1 MGLPNSIDEMEPG
14 PLPLKRKLETIHGCE
29 LKRATNTGPLCI
41 PSYYQEGSSS
51 PPKKY
56 KNAATPIEADDLF
69 SFVKSAPINIL
80 HGKNYQEPIDFT
92 SPSNKTPTSLKM
104 IRSNGAFRSTRRLEG
119 REFPFEMFYANH
131 FSPGSDIL
139 QPIEPNSAANIQ
151 LSVTTDSS
159 GFIIPPTTDSGSE
172 LQLTPTPKEVTQSE
186 DFASP
191 HYPPFEAAEKAQ
203 GIRRN
208 IVESQNIFSASS
220 SYLHSL
226 MEERLIR
233 WRPSDSQMSMEAPL
247 NGKHPFQSHLFD
259 SKKDNRTILNSLS
272 GWMFKQKLE
281 EEENEQ
287 TSEQEKPIFHKAQ
300 LSDSP
305 DFNRILSLKK
315 LKPNSSNSILS
326 PPPQE
331 RPIDAQALPT
341 VEPVYTP
348 RAIAFSEFQLNF
360 NNNGVSNGLP
370 NGRPL
375 NDPNTSED
383 FASFEGNFVDIFDDI
398 DNCILGWVDDI
409 TNFFE
414 SLGRYFRDCF

>member
-1 MGLPNSIDEMEPG
+1 MGLPNFVDEPELG
-14 PLPLKRKLETIHGCE
+14 PLPLKRKHETIHGCE
-29 LKRATNTGPLCI
+29 LRRAPNIGQLCI
-41 PSYYQEGSSS
+41 PPYYQEGSSS

-56 KNAATPIEADDLF
+56 KNAATPIEFDDLF
-69 SFVKSAPINIL
+69 SFVKSAPINLL
-80 HGKNYQEPIDFT
+80 HGKHYLEPVDFT
-92 SPSNKTPTSLKM
+92 SHSNKTPTSLKM
-104 IRSNGAFRSTRRLEG
+104 IRSNGAFRTTRRLEG
-119 REFPFEMFYANH
+119 REFPFETFYANH

-139 QPIEPNSAANIQ
+139 QPIEPNSAANNQ
-151 LSVTTDSS
+151 QSVTTDSS

-172 LQLTPTPKEVTQSE
+172 LQLTPTPKEIIQSGE
-186 DFASP
+186 FASP
-191 HYPPFEAAEKAQ
+191 HYPPFEAAEKAK
-203 GIRRN
+203 GIRRD
-208 IVESQNIFSASS
+208 IVESQNIFTTSS
-220 SYLHSL
+220 SYLHRL

-233 WRPSDSQMSMEAPL
+233 WRPSESQMSMEAPL

-259 SKKDNRTILNSLS
+259 SKKDNKTIFNSLS

-281 EEENEQ
+281 VQE
-287 TSEQEKPIFHKAQ
+287 TSEQEQQVVFRAQ
-300 LSDSP
+300 QLDSP

-326 PPPQE
+326 PPQE
-331 RPIDAQALPT
+331 QRPIDAQPLPT
-341 VEPVYTP
+341 VEPAYTP

-375 NDPNTSED
+375 NDPNTGED

-398 DNCILGWVDDI
+398 DNCILGWVDSI